1 MTGAREARIC
11 RDRDFDH
18 SKSLHLDQ
26 GRQKTMRTVEKF
38 HVLDAFAFEHAIG
51 ATGIADVFADSL
63 FRTQLAMRDEAMRI
77 QLSPFPRV
85 GARVPQTQSAFLSA
99 SSIVGKSLGSFCRSA
114 SSVAMYRPRATC
126 MPAQLAA
133 DSPQL
138 NLNRWIRRRGSFAP
152 SCFKTLHELS

>member
-1 MTGAREARIC
+1 RIC

-18 SKSLHLDQ
+18 AKSLHLDQ

-38 HVLDAFAFEHAIG
+38 HVCDAFAFEHAKVQP
-51 ATGIADVFADSL
+51 ASLMFSPDSL

-85 GARVPQTQSAFLSA
+85 AARVPQTQSAFLSA
-99 SSIVGKSLGSFCRSA
+99 SSIVGKSFVSFCRSA
-114 SSVAMYRPRATC
+114 SSVAMHRPRAVC

-133 DSPQL
+133 
-138 NLNRWIRRRGSFAP
+138 
-152 SCFKTLHELS
+152 